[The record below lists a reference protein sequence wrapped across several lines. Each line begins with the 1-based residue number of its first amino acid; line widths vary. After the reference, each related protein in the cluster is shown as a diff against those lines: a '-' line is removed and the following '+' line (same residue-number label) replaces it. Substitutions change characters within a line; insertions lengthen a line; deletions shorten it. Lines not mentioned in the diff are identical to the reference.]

1 MIGRVRPP
9 SSHPRVSSI
18 APAQRQSWTPLTATG
33 LRVQYG
39 LGITQLGDWVG
50 HDGSILGY
58 SDMVFYLPA
67 QNATVVVMVN
77 AADDNEAP
85 AQALWGDIVKLL
97 YPNSLPPWP

>member
-1 MIGRVRPP
+1 
-9 SSHPRVSSI
+9 
-18 APAQRQSWTPLTATG
+18 
-33 LRVQYG
+33 VQYG

-85 AQALWGDIVKLL
+85 AQALWGDLVKLL
-97 YPNSLPPWP
+97 YPNSLPQWP